1 MRNQTSVRKGLIR
14 GAAFATAAAASL
26 ALALPAGSAA
36 ATTTN
41 ASTTV
46 SAQDGQRMSPD
57 TKQAWAE
64 FVRGGG
70 NIVGGAAHVV
80 AGAWF
85 GAPGIV
91 VTAAGGDLSADQTK
105 AWRHFEYGAN
115 HAGEGVA
122 RVVSSIY
129 VGAPGYIIDQIR
141 GGATPSDL
149 SKAELDQVSFLMPLS
164 ELLPSQLDDLF

>member
-14 GAAFATAAAASL
+14 GAAVATAAAASI
-26 ALALPAGSAA
+26 ALSLPAGSAA
-36 ATTTN
+36 ATTPD

-46 SAQDGQRMSPD
+46 STQDGQRMSPD
-57 TKQAWAE
+57 TKKAWSE

-70 NIVGGAAHVV
+70 NIVGGTAHVI
-80 AGAWF
+80 AGAWV
-85 GAPGIV
+85 GVPAIAV
-91 VTAAGGDLSADQTK
+91 SATGGELTPDQKT

-129 VGAPGYIIDQIR
+129 VGAPGYILDQIR
-141 GGATPSDL
+141 SGATPSDL
-149 SKAELDQVSFLMPLS
+149 SRSELDQVSFLVPLS
-164 ELLPSQLDDLF
+164 ELVPSQLNDLF